1 MPPMPPIRPPA
12 TARAHRR
19 PAPRRLAGAVVPLLL
34 LALLGAGGG
43 CASFDPLGPPS
54 LQVSARSAVSG
65 RGNVF
70 ADLREDGVVIVHGW
84 IEERLDR
91 QSVLRAVSRYPGV
104 RGVVDRLF
112 VNDWSR

>member
-1 MPPMPPIRPPA
+1 MPPFRPQAAPV
-12 TARAHRR
+12 RGRRR
-19 PAPRRLAGAVVPLLL
+19 PAARRLAGAVVPALLV
-34 LALLGAGGG
+34 ALLGAAGG

-70 ADLREDGVVIVHGW
+70 ADLRADGVVIVHGW
-84 IEERLDR
+84 VEERLDR
-91 QSVLRAVSRYPGV
+91 QSVLRAVSRHPGV

-112 VNDWSR
+112 VNAWYR